1 MYENVNGLL
10 ARLSGNVKLDK
21 IKIILDDLH
30 ADIFAMNEH
39 RNNFN
44 PNDIRRYGL
53 HQLFYGVEAMIKGIV
68 SFNKHK
74 TVNSTRRPWREG
86 WVWLPME
93 RWPASKTRVNQ
104 GQM

>member
-53 HQLFYGVEAMIKGIV
+53 HQLFYGGEAMIRGLAAL
-68 SFNKHK
+68 
-74 TVNSTRRPWREG
+74 TSTRQSIQQEDHGGRDGYGCLWRD
-86 WVWLPME
+86 
-93 RWPASKTRVNQ
+93 
-104 GQM
+104 GQPQKLE